1 MTLPRRPAIIAM
13 PNILLLLVAFV
24 VVVAPATSALFVPSQ
39 EISTRRNIHRQD
51 SMVLRKHSCH
61 RDGRRTISAELS
73 SQRSLTSMNMMDLTT
88 DQLSLQQLAMDLH
101 TSSTFEWLSSFTLA
115 KASSSIAIV
124 PNQSIAPLS
133 ETIQSIFDATT
144 STTTNGNPNNNILE
158 VIPDLPSM
166 PGGVPR
172 SGNAFLSG
180 SFRDLYQAPMVTPNP
195 KMLSNMLDNGSGGG
209 GGGSMAIP
217 SRELD
222 VVARYADLLS
232 RIPPMAAAY
241 ALFDFFVINAEEDVA
256 IAELLV
262 GDGEDDDDYEN
273 DEAVVAAIMD
283 VENRVVMQRFM
294 GLFAIVAVTVMWSL
308 LSYHP
313 VPFNEL

>member
-1 MTLPRRPAIIAM
+1 M
-13 PNILLLLVAFV
+13 F
-24 VVVAPATSALFVPSQ
+24 
-39 EISTRRNIHRQD
+39 
-51 SMVLRKHSCH
+51 
-61 RDGRRTISAELS
+61 
-73 SQRSLTSMNMMDLTT
+73 
-88 DQLSLQQLAMDLH
+88 
-101 TSSTFEWLSSFTLA
+101 
-115 KASSSIAIV
+115 
-124 PNQSIAPLS
+124 
-133 ETIQSIFDATT
+133 
-144 STTTNGNPNNNILE
+144 
-158 VIPDLPSM
+158 
-166 PGGVPR
+166 
-172 SGNAFLSG
+172 
-180 SFRDLYQAPMVTPNP
+180 
-195 KMLSNMLDNGSGGG
+195 SNMLDNGSGGS
-209 GGGSMAIP
+209 GSMAIP

>member
-1 MTLPRRPAIIAM
+1 MSLPRRPAIIAM

-24 VVVAPATSALFVPSQ
+24 VLVAPATSALFVPSQ
-39 EISTRRNIHRQD
+39 EISTRHNTHRQG
-51 SMVLRKHSCH
+51 SMVLRRISCHH
-61 RDGRRTISAELS
+61 RDGRRTMSAELPS
-73 SQRSLTSMNMMDLTT
+73 PSQRALTMMKMMDLTT
-88 DQLSLQQLAMDLH
+88 DQHSVQQLAMDLH
-101 TSSTFEWLSSFTLA
+101 ASSTFDWLSSFTLA

-144 STTTNGNPNNNILE
+144 STTTTTGNPNNSILE

-195 KMLSNMLDNGSGGG
+195 KMFSNMLDNGS
-209 GGGSMAIP
+209 GGSMAIP

>member
-1 MTLPRRPAIIAM
+1 M
-13 PNILLLLVAFV
+13 
-24 VVVAPATSALFVPSQ
+24 
-39 EISTRRNIHRQD
+39 
-51 SMVLRKHSCH
+51 MVL
-61 RDGRRTISAELS
+61 DP
-73 SQRSLTSMNMMDLTT
+73 T
-88 DQLSLQQLAMDLH
+88 DQHSLYLLDHHLH
-101 TSSTFEWLSSFTLA
+101 TSSTTFDWLSSFTLA
-115 KASSSIAIV
+115 KASSVTSVVV

-133 ETIQSIFDATT
+133 ETIQSIFDAA
-144 STTTNGNPNNNILE
+144 TTTTDNANNNNLLE

-180 SFRDLYQAPMVTPNP
+180 SFRDLYQAPIVTPNP
-195 KMLSNMLDNGSGGG
+195 KMISLWNNNNGIIQND
-209 GGGSMAIP
+209 GSMVVP

-241 ALFDFFVINAEEDVA
+241 ALFDFFVVNAEEDLS
-256 IAELLV
+256 IAELLA
-262 GDGEDDDDYEN
+262 GDDDDEN
-273 DEAVVAAIMD
+273 DEAVVEAIMA
-283 VENRVVMQRFM
+283 VENQVVMQRFM
-294 GLFAIVAVTVMWSL
+294 GLFAIVIATVMWSL

>member
-1 MTLPRRPAIIAM
+1 MM
-13 PNILLLLVAFV
+13 V
-24 VVVAPATSALFVPSQ
+24 VDP
-39 EISTRRNIHRQD
+39 
-51 SMVLRKHSCH
+51 
-61 RDGRRTISAELS
+61 
-73 SQRSLTSMNMMDLTT
+73 T
-88 DQLSLQQLAMDLH
+88 DQHSLYLLDHHLH
-101 TSSTFEWLSSFTLA
+101 TSSTTFDWLSSFTLA
-115 KASSSIAIV
+115 KASSVTSVVV

-133 ETIQSIFDATT
+133 ETIQSIFDAA
-144 STTTNGNPNNNILE
+144 TTTTDNANNNLLE

-180 SFRDLYQAPMVTPNP
+180 SFRDLYQAPIVTPNP
-195 KMLSNMLDNGSGGG
+195 KMISLWNNNNGIIQND
-209 GGGSMAIP
+209 GSMVVP

-241 ALFDFFVINAEEDVA
+241 ALFDFFVVNAEEDLS
-256 IAELLV
+256 IAELLA
-262 GDGEDDDDYEN
+262 GDDDDEN
-273 DEAVVAAIMD
+273 DEAVVEAIMA
-283 VENRVVMQRFM
+283 VENQVVMQRFM
-294 GLFAIVAVTVMWSL
+294 GLFAIVIATVMWSL

>member
-1 MTLPRRPAIIAM
+1 MMMSLPRRPAIIAM
-13 PNILLLLVAFV
+13 PNILLLFVFVIAYVAIPT
-24 VVVAPATSALFVPSQ
+24 ASALFVPSQ
-39 EISTRRNIHRQD
+39 EMSTRCQG
-51 SMVLRKHSCH
+51 MALRKHICHH

-73 SQRSLTSMNMMDLTT
+73 PACTQTQRSLTMMKMMDVTT
-88 DQLSLQQLAMDLH
+88 DQHSVQLAMDLH
-101 TSSTFEWLSSFTLA
+101 ASSTFDWLSSFTLA

-144 STTTNGNPNNNILE
+144 STTTNGNPNNNLLE

-195 KMLSNMLDNGSGGG
+195 KMFSNMLDNGS
-209 GGGSMAIP
+209 GGSMAIP

>member
-1 MTLPRRPAIIAM
+1 MM
-13 PNILLLLVAFV
+13 V
-24 VVVAPATSALFVPSQ
+24 VDP
-39 EISTRRNIHRQD
+39 
-51 SMVLRKHSCH
+51 
-61 RDGRRTISAELS
+61 
-73 SQRSLTSMNMMDLTT
+73 T
-88 DQLSLQQLAMDLH
+88 DQHSLYLLDHHLH
-101 TSSTFEWLSSFTLA
+101 TSSTTFDWLSSFTLA
-115 KASSSIAIV
+115 KASSVTSVVV

-133 ETIQSIFDATT
+133 ETIQSIFDAA
-144 STTTNGNPNNNILE
+144 TTTTDNANNNLLE

-180 SFRDLYQAPMVTPNP
+180 SFRDLYQAPIVTPNP
-195 KMLSNMLDNGSGGG
+195 KMISLWNNNNGIIQSD
-209 GGGSMAIP
+209 GSMVVP

-241 ALFDFFVINAEEDVA
+241 ALFDFFVVNAEEDLS
-256 IAELLV
+256 IAELLA
-262 GDGEDDDDYEN
+262 GDDDDEN
-273 DEAVVAAIMD
+273 DEAVVEAIMA
-283 VENRVVMQRFM
+283 VENQVVMQRFM
-294 GLFAIVAVTVMWSL
+294 GLFAIVIATVMWSL

>member
-1 MTLPRRPAIIAM
+1 MM
-13 PNILLLLVAFV
+13 MMV
-24 VVVAPATSALFVPSQ
+24 VDP
-39 EISTRRNIHRQD
+39 
-51 SMVLRKHSCH
+51 
-61 RDGRRTISAELS
+61 
-73 SQRSLTSMNMMDLTT
+73 T
-88 DQLSLQQLAMDLH
+88 DQHSLYLLDHHLH
-101 TSSTFEWLSSFTLA
+101 TSSTTFDWLSSFTLA
-115 KASSSIAIV
+115 KASSVTSVVV

-133 ETIQSIFDATT
+133 ETIQSIFDAA
-144 STTTNGNPNNNILE
+144 TTTTDNANNNNLLE

-180 SFRDLYQAPMVTPNP
+180 SFRDLYQAPIVTPNP
-195 KMLSNMLDNGSGGG
+195 KMISLWNNNNGIIQSD
-209 GGGSMAIP
+209 GSMVVP

-241 ALFDFFVINAEEDVA
+241 ALFDFFVVNAEEDLA

-262 GDGEDDDDYEN
+262 GDDDDEN
-273 DEAVVAAIMD
+273 DEAVVEAIMA
-283 VENRVVMQRFM
+283 VENQVVMQRFM
-294 GLFAIVAVTVMWSL
+294 GLFAIVIATVMWSL

>member
-1 MTLPRRPAIIAM
+1 MTS
-13 PNILLLLVAFV
+13 V
-24 VVVAPATSALFVPSQ
+24 
-39 EISTRRNIHRQD
+39 
-51 SMVLRKHSCH
+51 
-61 RDGRRTISAELS
+61 
-73 SQRSLTSMNMMDLTT
+73 
-88 DQLSLQQLAMDLH
+88 
-101 TSSTFEWLSSFTLA
+101 
-115 KASSSIAIV
+115 V

-133 ETIQSIFDATT
+133 ETIQSIFDA
-144 STTTNGNPNNNILE
+144 STTTDNANNNLLE

-180 SFRDLYQAPMVTPNP
+180 SFRDLYQAPIVTPNP
-195 KMLSNMLDNGSGGG
+195 KMISQWNNNNGIIHGD
-209 GGGSMAIP
+209 GSMVVP

-241 ALFDFFVINAEEDVA
+241 ALFDFFVVNAEEDLA
-256 IAELLV
+256 LAELLA
-262 GDGEDDDDYEN
+262 GDDDDEN
-273 DEAVVAAIMD
+273 DEAVVEAIMA
-283 VENRVVMQRFM
+283 VENQVVMQRFM
-294 GLFAIVAVTVMWSL
+294 GLFAIVIATVMWSL

>member
-1 MTLPRRPAIIAM
+1 MM
-13 PNILLLLVAFV
+13 V
-24 VVVAPATSALFVPSQ
+24 VDP
-39 EISTRRNIHRQD
+39 
-51 SMVLRKHSCH
+51 
-61 RDGRRTISAELS
+61 
-73 SQRSLTSMNMMDLTT
+73 T
-88 DQLSLQQLAMDLH
+88 DQHSLYLLDHHLH
-101 TSSTFEWLSSFTLA
+101 TSSTTFDWLSSFTLA
-115 KASSSIAIV
+115 KASSVTSVVV

-133 ETIQSIFDATT
+133 ETIQSIFDAA
-144 STTTNGNPNNNILE
+144 TTTTDNANNNNLLE

-180 SFRDLYQAPMVTPNP
+180 SFRDLYQAPIVTPNP
-195 KMLSNMLDNGSGGG
+195 KMISLWNNNNGIIQSD
-209 GGGSMAIP
+209 GSMVVP

-241 ALFDFFVINAEEDVA
+241 ALFDFFVVNAEEDLA

-262 GDGEDDDDYEN
+262 GDDDDEN
-273 DEAVVAAIMD
+273 DEAVVEAIMA
-283 VENRVVMQRFM
+283 VENQVVMQRFM
-294 GLFAIVAVTVMWSL
+294 GLFAIVIATVMWSL